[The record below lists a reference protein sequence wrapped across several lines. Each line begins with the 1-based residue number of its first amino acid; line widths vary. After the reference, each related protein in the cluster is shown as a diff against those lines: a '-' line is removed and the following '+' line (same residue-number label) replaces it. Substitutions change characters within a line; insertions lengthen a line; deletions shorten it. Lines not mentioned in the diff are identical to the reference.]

1 MAKRLNPASAN
12 HATNNALHR
21 GTYTQGVIDGDIRH
35 LAWRL
40 WWGLAV
46 ARGRVDTRAAGHT
59 VYRPTLTGL
68 GERVHLASAAVD
80 LQLHVL
86 DMVNV
91 LAYEDLRMSSSPDT

>member
-1 MAKRLNPASAN
+1 MATFVILHGAYGGGWQWHEVASI
-12 HATNNALHR
+12 LE
-21 GTYTQGVIDGDIRH
+21 
-35 LAWRL
+35 
-40 WWGLAV
+40 
-46 ARGRVDTRAAGHT
+46 AAGHT